1 MSPKPALRRVAPL
14 LVALLVLL
22 LPSVARAADTQDM
35 YRLYNHWSGE
45 HHYTADA
52 VECDRLRKLGWT
64 YEGVAWTAPV
74 TSNTPVYRLYN
85 PYAPQ
90 GDHHYTTSK
99 GEYDRLAEI
108 GWRQEGVGW
117 YSDDDKGVE
126 LHRLFNPY
134 ALSCTHHYTASEEER
149 DALVKLGWRYEGT
162 AWYGVAEKPAEPEKP
177 VEPET
182 PVEPEEPP
190 VTPEEPPVTPEDDFV
205 YEKNDDGTFDIV
217 GYTGSDESVIVP
229 ARHEGGDIDCVDFK
243 EEKTPN
249 LAKMRHLSFEE
260 GSRATALMLGS
271 YDENNSIYLETIDL
285 SNLTELEVM
294 EIWDQGTLSGLD
306 LSSLSKLELAGYINA
321 DWIVRGDT
329 SWDAVTSYTRPRAF
343 EGVKLGEND
352 SLTQLDVQ
360 AGCFAGVAA
369 PELSEAPKLRSVR
382 LIAYGLSSVD
392 LDGLSRLSI
401 VDVSFNDLTA
411 LDLDVS
417 GCPDLRRVTCEAN
430 RIAHLDVALVRKLGE
445 RGGDL
450 NCAYNRLDNVDE
462 IQSVAQEYPDLYLS
476 IEPQGAWR

>member
-1 MSPKPALRRVAPL
+1 MLPKPALRRFAPL
-14 LVALLVLL
+14 LAALLVLL

-35 YRLYNHWSGE
+35 HRLYNRWSGE

-52 VECDRLRKLGWT
+52 VERDRLTELGWT

-90 GDHHYTTSK
+90 GDHHYTTDRE
-99 GEYDRLAEI
+99 EYDKLERI
-108 GWRQEGVGW
+108 GWRKEGVGW
-117 YSDDDKGVE
+117 YSDDAKGVE

-134 ALSCTHHYTASEEER
+134 AQSCTHHYTASAGER
-149 DALVKLGWRYEGT
+149 DALVRIGWRYEGT
-162 AWYGVAEKPAEPEKP
+162 AWYGVAEKAVEPAEPEKP
-177 VEPET
+177 AEPET
-182 PVEPEEPP
+182 PAEPEEPM
-190 VTPEEPPVTPEDDFV
+190 VTPEDDFV

-229 ARHEGGDIDCVDFK
+229 ARHEGSDIDCIDFK

-306 LSSLSKLELAGYINA
+306 LSGLSKLELAGYINA

-329 SWDAVTSYTRPRAF
+329 SWDAVASYARPRAF
-343 EGVKLGEND
+343 GGVKLGEND

-392 LDGLSRLSI
+392 LGGLPSLSI
-401 VDVSFNDLTA
+401 VDVSFNDLTT
-411 LDLDVS
+411 LDLEVS
-417 GCPDLRRVTCEAN
+417 GCPDLRKVTCEAN
-430 RIAHLDVALVRKLGE
+430 RIAHLDVALVHALGE

-450 NCAYNRLDNVDE
+450 NCSYNRLDNVDE
-462 IQSVAQEYPDLYLS
+462 IQSAAQEYPDLYLS